1 MDGWLRKKS
10 HHIGV
15 WKYRFFHFD
24 GRALRYWKSERQ
36 ARAQRS
42 PRGEIALT
50 GCHVMASQGC
60 RFLIRAPL
68 RDYDEELEAGTCE
81 ERDAWVCG
89 LNAAALQ
96 QRILLST
103 CQVSPERFLR
113 AKGIW
118 QSLEEAAAACAG
130 IGPSNG
136 GVEDA
141 VSVGELVLRH
151 VRYSGAF
158 LQLSEEPIEPRQ
170 GRLVVAGRRMLR
182 GLRESGGLGPGFGK
196 GGAPSNGAGSECWL
210 LLLSSRVVSDE
221 PTPQVLGAGGL
232 LEEPRDSP
240 LSFEVLHA
248 FSDPLDGSGPFESLP
263 LLHCEVGDVV
273 RCQYGSGWSLRI
285 YEVDDETGIELS
297 TGHSWTITL
306 ETRDESES
314 WRRAAKA
321 ARWAA
326 RARAN
331 GRRRAAEEALAAFD
345 ASPADWCEAASR
357 RLKEVAADA
366 PPPPTLSTASRMRA
380 WASPRQSK
388 LQIPLGRMAGPP
400 AVGTG
405 SLATGGSSSSTA
417 PPPQAAAASEAL
429 RRVLAACEDVC
440 GEAEGLLEAALAR
453 RPLRQDAAGAALRS
467 ALVPAL
473 TTAGRCWARWSGD
486 LPHGEAR
493 VLLRWLEARRRTART
508 LGVVCPPLNSALSGL
523 AAELS
528 LRMGDHL
535 RRLAEELLVWELG
548 ARLRQGPSGPT
559 RALYSASGSES
570 MASVP
575 SLASTSTSVA
585 SSSLRALV
593 AEQTASTLPVDLF
606 TFINSCLLLD
616 RDQGVP
622 ELRFC
627 TLRVAKFAIKEVQ
640 EGLWGWLL
648 ATLPEVPR
656 DWRQRPGAA
665 DALPT
670 LVRRWLW
677 GVASLANAMPSFR
690 MHCEELAVAPLGEEE
705 SEEEDCSFLGSITDG
720 EDASNNAGC
729 SHARYGMH
737 LPDLGS
743 GRLPREWAFDD
754 EAKGFESLLEAFLW
768 AASDVVSA
776 KWRQH
781 ALGAEQTEGRC
792 VPTSLV
798 GALLPQHLDPS
809 VQHLRGWLDAALF
822 QRFLTKL
829 FLVCVGTYVVKLSRG
844 TWLQGPGDPQ
854 MQLHKLSEEAI
865 CLSDYFAGLSLKTNG
880 RITGAASS
888 CLWEPGR
895 VLNVLHA
902 VLASPGG
909 RYDKW
914 KPRSPILRPSQLQSL
929 DWKGPLSFEDS
940 LSKLVSVLSEGALP
954 IRDVLAWLSDGVP
967 CQNFQELPT
976 PLPAGGAYLMPRDK
990 ETQGSRRTSSASI
1003 NLAQVSL
1010 LPRRRLSSGSNVVS
1024 AQDRA
1029 ESQTS
1034 STPSRDPSQRRMS
1047 GGRFS
1052 FFGQAPRQQTQV
1064 AQAHLQATRSPADS
1078 LVVSMAEEAAS
1089 LAAEATSLAV
1099 RNSGALGLAAEG
1111 ALCELRVEQVGAY
1124 GAFCTVSVSLEG
1136 SQQLDPARQRNAA
1149 PSGDASFSQPRRR
1162 KLRPLRRW
1170 AQLVKALW
1178 GRSRG
1183 VLIQTLSCSLFRSGA
1198 GLCK

>member
-1 MDGWLRKKS
+1 
-10 HHIGV
+10 
-15 WKYRFFHFD
+15 
-24 GRALRYWKSERQ
+24 
-36 ARAQRS
+36 
-42 PRGEIALT
+42 
-50 GCHVMASQGC
+50 
-60 RFLIRAPL
+60 
-68 RDYDEELEAGTCE
+68 
-81 ERDAWVCG
+81 
-89 LNAAALQ
+89 
-96 QRILLST
+96 
-103 CQVSPERFLR
+103 
-113 AKGIW
+113 
-118 QSLEEAAAACAG
+118 
-130 IGPSNG
+130 
-136 GVEDA
+136 
-141 VSVGELVLRH
+141 
-151 VRYSGAF
+151 
-158 LQLSEEPIEPRQ
+158 
-170 GRLVVAGRRMLR
+170 
-182 GLRESGGLGPGFGK
+182 
-196 GGAPSNGAGSECWL
+196 
-210 LLLSSRVVSDE
+210 
-221 PTPQVLGAGGL
+221 
-232 LEEPRDSP
+232 
-240 LSFEVLHA
+240 
-248 FSDPLDGSGPFESLP
+248 
-263 LLHCEVGDVV
+263 
-273 RCQYGSGWSLRI
+273 
-285 YEVDDETGIELS
+285 
-297 TGHSWTITL
+297 
-306 ETRDESES
+306 
-314 WRRAAKA
+314 
-321 ARWAA
+321 
-326 RARAN
+326 
-331 GRRRAAEEALAAFD
+331 
-345 ASPADWCEAASR
+345 
-357 RLKEVAADA
+357 
-366 PPPPTLSTASRMRA
+366 
-380 WASPRQSK
+380 
-388 LQIPLGRMAGPP
+388 
-400 AVGTG
+400 
-405 SLATGGSSSSTA
+405 
-417 PPPQAAAASEAL
+417 
-429 RRVLAACEDVC
+429 
-440 GEAEGLLEAALAR
+440 
-453 RPLRQDAAGAALRS
+453 
-467 ALVPAL
+467 
-473 TTAGRCWARWSGD
+473 
-486 LPHGEAR
+486 
-493 VLLRWLEARRRTART
+493 
-508 LGVVCPPLNSALSGL
+508 
-523 AAELS
+523 
-528 LRMGDHL
+528 
-535 RRLAEELLVWELG
+535 
-548 ARLRQGPSGPT
+548 
-559 RALYSASGSES
+559 
-570 MASVP
+570 
-575 SLASTSTSVA
+575 
-585 SSSLRALV
+585 
-593 AEQTASTLPVDLF
+593 
-606 TFINSCLLLD
+606 
-616 RDQGVP
+616 
-622 ELRFC
+622 
-627 TLRVAKFAIKEVQ
+627 
-640 EGLWGWLL
+640 
-648 ATLPEVPR
+648 
-656 DWRQRPGAA
+656 
-665 DALPT
+665 
-670 LVRRWLW
+670 
-677 GVASLANAMPSFR
+677 MPSFR

-1124 GAFCTVSVSLEG
+1124 GAFCTVSVSWEG

-1149 PSGDASFSQPRRR
+1149 PSGDASFSQPRRG

-1170 AQLVKALW
+1170 AQLVKVEPQEAPAFQIFRARPQELQVVP
-1178 GRSRG
+1178 RTAREDNS
-1183 VLIQTLSCSLFRSGA
+1183 TLVSVPLTNLREVTLTGAASLELVFAPQPHEGLPENSLRYSLSFDCPSHLFRWRLVLESWWAPQPIKELRPVVLYVPLGMNCSSLEFEDDSWRNIA
-1198 GLCK
+1198 GPLTRQALEQRLGGLWKDARKRLEAA